1 MKIQMLGNRLLN
13 LAIISGLA
21 VIFLAATMPAQE
33 KAPPVRVN
41 LLNVCSP
48 SADEQKEIS
57 AALTRIP
64 RNPHWGEDFEVARGR
79 SSLAQGSELSSA
91 LAAPPSGRGSQTE
104 PASLPIARWTRI
116 RREFPAD
123 SPFSNAQYSF
133 SVDAENM
140 VETLVFRLRQPKD
153 LLEIAL
159 EDSMSSVTPPAAA
172 LAMDTPASRIKLER
186 FGKASIVLARCGA
199 KNPAGPSQT
208 VAQSA
213 FEPLFRSAS
222 TLLSVYRN
230 ALNARRTVPA
240 ELARVGMLVARS
252 ARAKTKSH

>member
-21 VIFLAATMPAQE
+21 VAFLAATMPAQE

-79 SSLAQGSELSSA
+79 SSLA
-91 LAAPPSGRGSQTE
+91 E

-153 LLEIAL
+153 LLEVAL
-159 EDSMSSVTPPAAA
+159 EDSMSSVTTPAAA

-208 VAQSA
+208 VDQSA

>member
-1 MKIQMLGNRLLN
+1 
-13 LAIISGLA
+13 
-21 VIFLAATMPAQE
+21 
-33 KAPPVRVN
+33 
-41 LLNVCSP
+41 
-48 SADEQKEIS
+48 
-57 AALTRIP
+57 
-64 RNPHWGEDFEVARGR
+64 
-79 SSLAQGSELSSA
+79 LAQGSELSSA

-153 LLEIAL
+153 LLEVAL
-159 EDSMSSVTPPAAA
+159 EDSMSSVTTPAAA

-208 VAQSA
+208 VDQSA